1 MAGFTAVGCSVA
13 IRQGSKKETERKDLV
28 SGWLAGSWHA
38 LAITAFFTEPEGK
51 GLARARRWQGM
62 TNVAAGQKADPERQ
76 KPEVMVCR
84 TRNYRR
90 GVWLGQGTE
99 GER

>member
-51 GLARARRWQGM
+51 GAGEAGGGAARG
-62 TNVAAGQKADPERQ
+62 GGKE
-76 KPEVMVCR
+76 
-84 TRNYRR
+84 
-90 GVWLGQGTE
+90 
-99 GER
+99 